1 MVIILFW
8 RFSSAKFGIISLLII
23 ISFFWSCSG
32 GWTISGT
39 PLNLHDP
46 RLLAM
51 AAAERHF
58 LEAEYEEYATA
69 NTSGAS
75 FCRST
80 ALIVSLFPLMQQN
93 SYIILTRNVFFIL

>member
-1 MVIILFW
+1 
-8 RFSSAKFGIISLLII
+8 
-23 ISFFWSCSG
+23 
-32 GWTISGT
+32 
-39 PLNLHDP
+39 
-46 RLLAM
+46 M

-58 LEAEYEEYATA
+58 LEAEYEEYAAA

-93 SYIILTRNVFFIL
+93 SYIILTRNVAFIL